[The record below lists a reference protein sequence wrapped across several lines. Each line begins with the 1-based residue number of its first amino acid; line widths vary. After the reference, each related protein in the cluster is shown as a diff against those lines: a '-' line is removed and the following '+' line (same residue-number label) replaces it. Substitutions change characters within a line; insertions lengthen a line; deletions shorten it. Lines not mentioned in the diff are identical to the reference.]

1 VSVLRKA
8 ASDPAFL
15 ALMAGTGG
23 AGLATQGSGL
33 LDLVRGETH
42 GLNSG
47 EIPLNYL
54 ITYLA
59 GLPPAAVAIASA
71 SLDPVVRES
80 LSNAMDKASVEEM
93 LKEKANWDEVKS
105 AGGLSPNEE
114 EVLQQLKRSSEE
126 TPAMDRVIK
135 EQMNKAV
142 DKGSQAM
149 TREQILKNRLRRGGL
164 ATLGAAGIGSVPA
177 ILAMKDQPAESLP
190 VG

>member
-1 VSVLRKA
+1 MSVLRKA

-23 AGLATQGSGL
+23 AGLATQGAGL

-42 GLNSG
+42 GGNSG

-54 ITYLA
+54 ISFLA
-59 GLPPAAVAIASA
+59 GLPPGAVAAASVG
-71 SLDPVVRES
+71 LDPVLRES
-80 LSNAMDKASVEEM
+80 ISNAMDKSIANNLAKKGANQGVSPEEFLR
-93 LKEKANWDEVKS
+93 LKELTETSK
-105 AGGLSPNEE
+105 
-114 EVLQQLKRSSEE
+114 Q

>member
-1 VSVLRKA
+1 MSVLRKA

-15 ALMAGTGG
+15 ALIAGTGG

-59 GLPPAAVAIASA
+59 GLPPAAVAMASA
-71 SLDPVVRES
+71 GLDPVLRES
-80 LSNAMDKASVEEM
+80 ISNAMDKSIANDLAKKGARQGISPEEFSR
-93 LKEKANWDEVKS
+93 LKELTETSKQTPE
-105 AGGLSPNEE
+105 LER
-114 EVLQQLKRSSEE
+114 VLES
-126 TPAMDRVIK
+126 V
-135 EQMNKAV
+135 NKQAV
-142 DKGSQAM
+142 EKGSQALS
-149 TREQILKNRLRRGGL
+149 REQILKNRLRRGGL

-177 ILAMKDQPAESLP
+177 ILAMKDQPAQALP
-190 VG
+190 VA

>member
-23 AGLATQGSGL
+23 AGLVTQGAGL

-54 ITYLA
+54 ISYLA
-59 GLPPAAVAIASA
+59 GLPPGVVAAASVG
-71 SLDPVVRES
+71 LDPVLRES
-80 LSNAMDKASVEEM
+80 ISNAMDKSIANDLAKKGASQGVSPDEFLR
-93 LKEKANWDEVKS
+93 LKELTEASK
-105 AGGLSPNEE
+105 
-114 EVLQQLKRSSEE
+114 Q
-126 TPAMDRVIK
+126 TPAMDRVIQ

>member
-1 VSVLRKA
+1 MSVLRKA

-23 AGLATQGSGL
+23 AGVATQGAGL

-59 GLPPAAVAIASA
+59 GLPPAAVAMASA
-71 SLDPVVRES
+71 SLDPVLRES
-80 LSNAMDKASVEEM
+80 LSNVMDKSIANDLARKGAKEGISPEEFARLKQLSETSKQTPELERVLESV
-93 LKEKANWDEVKS
+93 
-105 AGGLSPNEE
+105 
-114 EVLQQLKRSSEE
+114 
-126 TPAMDRVIK
+126 
-135 EQMNKAV
+135 NKQAV
-142 DKGSQAM
+142 EKGSQALS
-149 TREQILKNRLRRGGL
+149 REQILKNRLRRGGL
-164 ATLGAAGIGSVPA
+164 ATLGAAGIGAVPA

-190 VG
+190 VI